1 MNIKLKIILLTV
13 IVCFSFC
20 SNHKEN
26 EQANTTDVSENIVE
40 LSAEQI
46 KNAGIKT
53 AKAEYKQLSNTI
65 NVNGVLEV
73 PPQNLVSISAPM
85 GGFVKQTELL
95 QGMKVKKGQV
105 LVIMEHAD
113 YIQLQENYIVAS
125 SDLYYVKAEY
135 DRQKELNKE
144 NINSIRSLQ
153 ENEMK
158 FKNLKAKVSAL
169 EEKLRM
175 INVDPKNL
183 MEGKI
188 QGSISI
194 VSPIDGFVKEV
205 NVNIGKY
212 VNPTD
217 VLFEIINSDHLHAEL
232 TVFEKDIS
240 KIKEGQKIIFTLP
253 NENAV
258 KRYATVHLIGH
269 NIGADKTVRIH
280 GHLEKEDPDLL
291 PGMYIK
297 ADIETNNNKVL
308 ALPEKAIVLFNN
320 HYFVFINKT
329 GGIYQMLN
337 IDIGATESGY
347 TEVILKEEGN
357 ENSNFVIEGSRSLL
371 AKLKNKEEE

>member
-40 LSAEQI
+40 LSADQI